1 METTITTLQRGD
13 FVRVKTDAPCR
24 PGQDGMVMSVN
35 GDQES
40 VGLVFGFD
48 RHNCAPSALGIT
60 YTGLT
65 EAWRLDELDLASI
78 ER

>member
-1 METTITTLQRGD
+1 
-13 FVRVKTDAPCR
+13 
-24 PGQDGMVMSVN
+24 MVMSVN